1 MIHNPVVLSVLLL
14 FLTAAL
20 SKRKKLGL
28 VCLWMAVAVL
38 LICGNERVAG
48 MFTGA
53 LESRYQPPDPIPRA
67 DCILVLGGGV
77 LSRIPPRSTVEINEA
92 GNRVL
97 YAAHL
102 YRQGKAPRIVC
113 TGASPSGRLGERSE
127 AADMAEL
134 LMMLGVPDEAILT
147 ETKARNT
154 HEHALNLC
162 QFFTTQNI
170 KHVLLV
176 TSAMHMPRSM
186 AVFRRFCPEIEF
198 VPAPTD
204 FRSVGRVLV
213 GWYEAFC
220 AFIPTPRSLLD
231 CSDALHEYL
240 GLAYYRLRGWL

>member
-1 MIHNPVVLSVLLL
+1 MLHNPVVLSVLLL

-20 SKRKKLGL
+20 SKRKKLSM

-38 LICGNERVAG
+38 FICGNERVVG
-48 MFTGA
+48 MFSGA
-53 LESRYQPPDPIPRA
+53 LESRYQSPDLIPHA
-67 DCILVLGGGV
+67 DCVLVLGGGI
-77 LSRIPPRSTVEINEA
+77 LSRIPPRSTVEVNEA

-102 YRQGKAPRIVC
+102 YREGKAPLIIC

-134 LMMLGVPDEAILT
+134 LIMLGVPDEAIVT

-162 QFFTTQNI
+162 QFFATQHI
-170 KHVLLV
+170 KRVLLV

-198 VPAPTD
+198 VAAPTD
-204 FRSVGRVLV
+204 FRSAGRVLV
-213 GWYEAFC
+213 GWYDAFR

-231 CSDALHEYL
+231 CSDAFHEYF